1 MAEGK
6 ISIGRVHSNNGE
18 WVEITIKD
26 ETSLVEFLEVK
37 VSLENFAKLIT
48 GLSYI
53 DCNFQTRGLNL
64 VGKQREY
71 KTVIVACDGW
81 SLKRDEEEAIN
92 AVLAPYEVDG
102 WIGRRYDLK
111 NSKNYVGHE
120 GVKVLFERW
129 VEQE

>member
-1 MAEGK
+1 MAKGK
-6 ISIGRVHSNNGE
+6 ISIGRVSSNDGE

-26 ETSLVEFLEVK
+26 ETSLIEFLEVK
-37 VSLENFAKLIT
+37 VSFENFAKLIT

-53 DCNFQTRGLNL
+53 DCNFQTRGLGL
-64 VGKQREY
+64 VGKQREH

-81 SLKRDEEEAIN
+81 SLKRDNEEAIN
-92 AVLAPYEVDG
+92 AVLAPYEIDG
-102 WIGRRYDLK
+102 WIGRQYDLK

-129 VEQE
+129 VDKE